1 MDCLYT
7 CVVSLFWWKLILF
20 FVTLFSF
27 RILIGTGRVCI
38 ETLRPL
44 AYSILAEMVHHI
56 RMDMSMPQVALS
68 LSLSQVSSPVFICVC
83 SHAHKKCAYTRT
95 YEQTWVICIW
105 IHMHMYCEVWL
116 MLMISILD
124 VLFVM
129 LYFIYSFYLIFQLS
143 RIIYLFSRN
152 MHDSSLSIVIQTT
165 CARLMLNLVLFVF
178 FHYL

>member
-83 SHAHKKCAYTRT
+83 SHAHKMCIYTH
-95 YEQTWVICIW
+95 IW
-105 IHMHMYCEVWL
+105 THLGHMHMDTHAYVLWGLANVNDKHTWCSFCYAL
-116 MLMISILD
+116 FYLFILFNFA
-124 VLFVM
+124 VVSNYLPVLQKHAWLFVEHCH
-129 LYFIYSFYLIFQLS
+129 SN
-143 RIIYLFSRN
+143 N
-152 MHDSSLSIVIQTT
+152 MCSPDAESGIL
-165 CARLMLNLVLFVF
+165 VF